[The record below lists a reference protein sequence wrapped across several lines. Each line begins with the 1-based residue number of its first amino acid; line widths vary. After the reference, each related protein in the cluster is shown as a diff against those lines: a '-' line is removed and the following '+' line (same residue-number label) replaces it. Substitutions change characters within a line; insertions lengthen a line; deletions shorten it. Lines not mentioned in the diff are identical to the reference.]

1 VQEWPIPFFVNR
13 LMIRTALEKHV
24 PGDFERLVTIRTYL
38 EHACEMFVASGLSD
52 PKFLIELSSSEDQKF
67 WACISEALVHQLL
80 IEKTFGD
87 RRHLGKGPDFLIQN
101 GSQRIWIEVTCPEP
115 TDLPE
120 NWKNVAWGEASSVPH
135 DLVLL
140 RWTSAIKAKAN
151 ALIGDLSREK
161 PGYLQSGI
169 VGQNDSY
176 VIAVNACRLR
186 HGQFPGILGISQFP
200 YAAEATLPIGPY
212 AIQIDRKS
220 LQVVDRGHQYRPFLL
235 NKNNSE
241 ISTKLFF
248 DPQYRGISAIWALDL
263 NGASAIGNHEPIT
276 LVHNPNASNPLPLGF
291 LPSQNEYTVSMGDS
305 EFGISNQPGASPPA
319 ANP

>member
-1 VQEWPIPFFVNR
+1 
-13 LMIRTALEKHV
+13 MIRTAIEKRL
-24 PGDFERLVTIRTYL
+24 PGDFERRVAIREYLV
-38 EHACEMFVASGLSD
+38 HACEAFVASRLAD
-52 PKFLIELSSSEDQKF
+52 PKFLIELSSDEEQKF
-67 WACISEALVHQLL
+67 WASISEALVHQLL
-80 IEKTFGD
+80 SGKTFGD
-87 RRHLGKGPDFLIQN
+87 RGNPGHGPDFLIQD

-120 NWKNVAWGEASSVPH
+120 NWKEVVWGEASTVPH

-151 ALIGDLSREK
+151 ALIGDTAREK
-161 PGYLQSGI
+161 PGYLQTGI
-169 VGQNDSY
+169 VGPNDAY

-186 HGQFPGILGISQFP
+186 HGEFPGITGISQFP

-212 AIQIDRKS
+212 ALQIDSKS

-235 NKNNSE
+235 NKNKSE
-241 ISTKLFF
+241 VSTKLFF
-248 DPQYRGISAIWALDL
+248 DPKYNGISAIWALDL
-263 NGASAIGNHEPIT
+263 NGSSAIGNHEPIA

-291 LPSQNEYTVSMGDS
+291 LSSQNEYTVVIGEN
-305 EFGISNQPGASPPA
+305 EFGISNQSGIPPPA